1 MRHDDL
7 VPSYQEIVDREQ
19 KYVLPVYSRYP
30 LALARGEGVHVF
42 DVEGRRYLD
51 FVGGLGV
58 NALGH
63 SHPRIVKR
71 IREAADGLIHTSNLY
86 YHPYYGRLAEKLAQ
100 LSGLDRVFLTN
111 SGTEAI
117 EGALKLARAAGHAAG
132 GNAKCGLV
140 SLEGSYHGRTFG
152 ALSVTGQIKHRK
164 EFEPMLGGNVS
175 FAKLNDVASL
185 AAVVDDDTCAIV
197 LEPIQGEGGVREC
210 SAEFLRAAREIAD
223 KHNALL
229 VLDEI
234 QCGLGRTGTYFAFQ
248 QTGIVPDVVC
258 IAKPIAGGLPMGA
271 FIVREKFSSV
281 IPPGKHGTTF
291 GGGPFTC
298 QIALEFFSIV
308 EEEGLLENVREVGA
322 YMKKCL
328 TQVAADV
335 PVATEVRGRGCM
347 QSLELN
353 IQARPVV
360 DAALKRGLLLNS
372 TQEVVLRLL
381 PSFLIKKEHVDEMA
395 ETLRAVLTA

>member
-1 MRHDDL
+1 
-7 VPSYQEIVDREQ
+7 VSSYKEIVNREQ

-30 LALARGEGVHVF
+30 LALARGEGVHLF

-71 IREAADGLIHTSNLY
+71 IRQAADGLIHTSNLY
-86 YHPYYGRLAEKLAQ
+86 YHPFYGRVAERLAE

-117 EGALKLARAAGHAAG
+117 EGALKLARAAGHSTG
-132 GNAKCGLV
+132 GDAKCGLV
-140 SLEGSYHGRTFG
+140 EGSYHGRTFG
-152 ALSVTGQIKHRK
+152 ALSVTGQVKHRK
-164 EFEPMLGGNVS
+164 EFEPMLGGNVG
-175 FAKLNDVASL
+175 FAKLNDAASL
-185 AAVVDDDTCAIV
+185 ASAVNDDTCAIV

-248 QTGIVPDVVC
+248 QAGIVPDVVC

-271 FIVREKFSSV
+271 FIVREKFANV

-308 EEEGLLENVREVGA
+308 EEERLLENVHEVGA

-328 TQVAADV
+328 TELAADI
-335 PVATEVRGRGCM
+335 PVAKEARGRGCM
-347 QSLELN
+347 QSLELTVP
-353 IQARPVV
+353 ARPVV
-360 DAALKRGLLLNS
+360 DAAMDRGLLLNS
-372 TQEVVLRLL
+372 TQDVVLRLL

>member
-1 MRHDDL
+1 MRHDGL
-7 VPSYQEIVDREQ
+7 VSSYQEIIDREQ

-30 LALARGEGVHVF
+30 LTLERGEGVHLF

-71 IREAADGLIHTSNLY
+71 IQQAADGLIHTSNLY
-86 YHPYYGRLAEKLAQ
+86 YHPYYGRVAQRLAE

-117 EGALKLARAAGHAAG
+117 EGALKLARAAGHVAG
-132 GNAKCGLV
+132 GDAKCGLV

-164 EFEPMLGGNVS
+164 EFEPMLGGNVG

-185 AAVVDDDTCAIV
+185 AAAVNEDTCAIV

-223 KHNALL
+223 NHNALL

-248 QTGIVPDVVC
+248 QAGIVPDVVC
-258 IAKPIAGGLPMGA
+258 VAKPIAGGLPMGA
-271 FIVREKFSSV
+271 FIVREKFAQV

-308 EEEGLLENVREVGA
+308 DDERLLENVREVGA
-322 YMKKCL
+322 YMKKRL
-328 TQVAADV
+328 TRLANDI
-335 PVATEVRGRGCM
+335 PVAKEARGRGCM
-347 QSLELN
+347 QSLELT
-353 IQARPVV
+353 IPARPVV
-360 DAALKRGLLLNS
+360 DSAMKRGLLLNS
-372 TQEVVLRLL
+372 TQDVVLRLL
-381 PSFLIKKEHVDEMA
+381 PSFLIKREHVDEMA

>member
-1 MRHDDL
+1 MRHDGL
-7 VPSYQEIVDREQ
+7 VSSYQEIIDREQ

-30 LALARGEGVHVF
+30 LTLERGEGVHLF

-71 IREAADGLIHTSNLY
+71 IQQAADGLIHTSNLY
-86 YHPYYGRLAEKLAQ
+86 YHPYYGRVAQRLAE

-117 EGALKLARAAGHAAG
+117 EGALKLARAAGHVAG
-132 GNAKCGLV
+132 GDAKCGLV

-164 EFEPMLGGNVS
+164 EFEPMLGGNVG

-185 AAVVDDDTCAIV
+185 AAAVNEDTCAIV

-223 KHNALL
+223 NHNALL

-248 QTGIVPDVVC
+248 QAGIVPDVVC
-258 IAKPIAGGLPMGA
+258 VAKPIAGGLPMGA
-271 FIVREKFSSV
+271 FIVREKFAQV

-298 QIALEFFSIV
+298 QIALEFFSV
-308 EEEGLLENVREVGA
+308 VDDERLLENVREVGA
-322 YMKKCL
+322 YMKKRL
-328 TQVAADV
+328 TRLANDI
-335 PVATEVRGRGCM
+335 PVAKEARGRGCM
-347 QSLELN
+347 QSLELT
-353 IQARPVV
+353 IPARPVV
-360 DAALKRGLLLNS
+360 DSAMKRGLLLNS
-372 TQEVVLRLL
+372 TQDVVLRLL
-381 PSFLIKKEHVDEMA
+381 PSFLIKREHVDEMA